1 MSAAPRGGPAR
12 PVRGPRRRERAVRP
26 LSLALLA
33 LIALVTALPGC
44 LYVGGKAAI
53 GPRWNKAVPRQ
64 IVPGRSTKADV
75 LALLGPPNEYTRPE
89 LVAALADDRA
99 RLSGALAMANRSH
112 RVFTWQYDE
121 VELDGTVLLLFNAFG
136 AEAVTDLLVVFFDE
150 YDVVTDVA
158 VRSTTGGA

>member
-1 MSAAPRGGPAR
+1 MSRPPRPLTAWSAALTLGVLG
-12 PVRGPRRRERAVRP
+12 
-26 LSLALLA
+26 ALLA
-33 LIALVTALPGC
+33 AAPGC

-53 GPRWNKAVPRQ
+53 GPRWNQAVPRH

-112 RVFTWQYDE
+112 DVFTWQYDE
-121 VELDGTVLLLFNAFG
+121 VDLDGTVLLLFNGFS
-136 AEAVTDLLVVFFDE
+136 AEAVSDLLVVFFDE
-150 YDVVTDVA
+150 YDVVTDVV